1 MSFLTGTATDVGDLI
16 DQLDAFLLLGHSLD
30 PQYAGTGD
38 GTITL
43 LIGTA
48 ATVDET
54 ITCTA
59 TDATH
64 FTVVGSISGAL
75 GTAVVGT
82 AFTCAVAHF
91 TIVAGGTAFVA
102 TDTIS
107 FVMTLPWTALRSTT
121 GQEYI
126 WSAPGNDGLANIIVG
141 VHRFTSVAGDYDN
154 LQLLGAFGFDTGQDF
169 WHQPGGMTDEYVPLL
184 RVGSMP
190 FWFCANGRRV
200 VIVVKVST
208 TYQSA
213 YLGFINAYASPSQ
226 FPYPLAI
233 GGSMSWGPILA
244 GGTPAVNSPRWRW
257 SYSGN
262 EMHAFAISYSVNTS
276 VDANAQMRL
285 RTPDGT
291 WKGFDFNSGNSAT
304 PGKLWPYCGF
314 MNNLRANLDGSYF
327 LMPILLTYDDGLG
340 IPAINMRNTYGEL
353 DGVSALTG
361 YNQVSENTNTI
372 NRIQW
377 LVVQDTFRTT
387 TTDYF
392 ALKLA

>member
-1 MSFLTGTATDVGDLI
+1 MSFITGTATDVGDLI
-16 DQLDAFLLLGHSLD
+16 TQLDAFLRLGHALD
-30 PQYAGTGD
+30 PQYTGTGN
-38 GTITL
+38 GTLTN

-48 ATVDET
+48 STVNET

-64 FTVVGSISGAL
+64 FTVVGSVSGAL

-82 AFTCAVAHF
+82 AFTCSVANF
-91 TIVAGGTAFVA
+91 TIVAGGTAWVA
-102 TDTIS
+102 ADTIS
-107 FVMTLPWTALRSTT
+107 FVMTLPWTTLRTSA
-121 GQEYI
+121 GQNYI

-141 VHRFTSVAGDYDN
+141 VLRYTSVAGDYDN
-154 LQLLGAFGFDTGQDF
+154 LQLLGAFGFDAGQDF
-169 WHQPGGMTDEYVPLL
+169 THQPSGMTDEHLPLL

-200 VIVVKVST
+200 VIVAKVST

-213 YLGFINAYASPSQ
+213 YLGFINAYASPTQ

-233 GGSMSWGPILA
+233 GGSMCWGSYI
-244 GGTPAVNSPRWRW
+244 PAVNDPRWRW

-262 EMHAFAISYSVNTS
+262 EMHAFPISY
-276 VDANAQMRL
+276 NASGADNAAEMRL
-285 RTPDGT
+285 RAPDGT
-291 WKGFDFNSGNSAT
+291 WKGFDFNSFNGTGAG
-304 PGKLWPYCGF
+304 GKIWPYVGI

-327 LMPILLTYDDGLG
+327 LMPILLTYDDSGTAL
-340 IPAINMRNTYGEL
+340 NMRNTYGEL
-353 DGVSALTG
+353 DGVAGITG
-361 YNQVSENTNTI
+361 YNQVSENTGTI
-372 NRIQW
+372 NGLQW

-392 ALKLA
+392 ALKLS